1 MTVSSGTAKSRKYPL
16 WLRLVGF
23 VCVLLTA
30 WHIFATFLWVAPS
43 NEIRKIVPDNALRNY
58 MMPMFG
64 QSWSVFAPKPVDGD
78 YSFEVRA
85 SIVDDAGEERT
96 TAWIDP
102 VKREMDM
109 IHHNLFPPR
118 AALAGDRLSSV
129 YQNSWRKLNDNQQ
142 ESVELSYFKGD
153 DWTQRMTNR
162 LNSQITKNSSNSKN
176 RTADFL
182 VAEKQASAYATQ
194 VAKAVWGDEEITRI
208 QFRAGRQ
215 GVIPFS
221 QRNDENAKRP
231 KPVTIESGWRGMTVM
246 DGQSQENFAEVFNS
260 LEGVNAGK

>member
-1 MTVSSGTAKSRKYPL
+1 MTVSSGTAKNKKYPL
-16 WLRLVGF
+16 WLRIVG
-23 VCVLLTA
+23 VLCALLTA

-43 NEIRKIVPDNALRNY
+43 NELRKVLPDDALRNY

-85 SIVDDAGEERT
+85 SILDESGKERT
-96 TAWIDP
+96 TDWIDP

-118 AALAGDRLSSV
+118 AALAGDRMSSV
-129 YQNSWRKLNDNQQ
+129 YQNSWRKLNDKQQ

-162 LNSQITKNSSNSKN
+162 LNSQATKNSSSAKN

-182 VAEKQASAYATQ
+182 VVEKQASAYATQ
-194 VAKAVWGDEEITRI
+194 VAKAVWGDEEIIRI

-215 GVIPFS
+215 GVVPYS
-221 QRNDENAKRP
+221 LRNDENAKRP

-246 DGQSQENFAEVFNS
+246 DGQNQENFAQVFNS
-260 LEGVNAGK
+260 LEAVNLSK